1 VKGLSKKQL
10 LKENQ
15 ELREE
20 NARLRQEIELL
31 RQKTDLLVRR
41 VFGRS
46 SEKLELNQLDLFLM
60 AAENEPGKVDASS
73 LEEADPRHEPRA
85 RRDARCRERWPADL
99 PVVEEIIDPKE
110 VHKAPGDWRLI
121 GAEVSEQLDYEPGRF
136 LRRRWVRR
144 KYVRRG
150 VPEAVPVIAALP
162 PSLQERCIAAP
173 GLLAQ
178 IIVSKYCDHLPL
190 YRQEAIFGNRHGVHL
205 PRQNMA
211 RWMGLAADWLR
222 PVYEHIRT
230 GVMAGGY
237 LQIDETPIRYLSPG
251 HGQTKLGY
259 LWTALS
265 PGGDVV
271 YHWER
276 SRGADS
282 LNRVIPTDFQGTLQC
297 DAYVAYGSFV
307 KKHHRNITL
316 AGCWAHVRRNF
327 YEAREQAP
335 QRCGWILR
343 QIGHLYR
350 IEENLRRSRTGPRK
364 RAAVR
369 ISQSRPI
376 CQRLHRALVLFRKS
390 RRYLPRSAFGQAIDY
405 ALSNWPLLGIYL
417 EDGRIEIDNNLVE
430 NSIRPTALGKKN
442 GLFFGDADAGQRS
455 AILYTIIESC
465 RCRGIDPH
473 AYLHDVLTRLPSM
486 TNWQVKHVTPE
497 AWAKA
502 SRSPANATAA

>member
-10 LKENQ
+10 LQENQ
-15 ELREE
+15 ELLEE
-20 NARLRQEIELL
+20 NARLRQDIELL
-31 RQKTDLLVRR
+31 RQKMDVLIRR

-46 SEKLELNQLDLFLM
+46 SEKLDASQLDLFLISQ
-60 AAENEPGKVDASS
+60 ESESGKVDASS
-73 LEEADPRHEPRA
+73 LEEADPRHEPKA
-85 RRDARCRERWPADL
+85 RRGARCRERWPADL

-110 VHKAPGDWRLI
+110 VQKAPQDWRLI

-136 LRRRWVRR
+136 LRRRLVRR
-144 KYVRRG
+144 KYVRREN
-150 VPEAVPVIAALP
+150 PEAAPVIAALP
-162 PSLQERCIAAP
+162 PSLQERCIATP

-211 RWMGLAADWLR
+211 RWMELAADWLR
-222 PVYEHIRT
+222 PIYEHIRT

-259 LWTALS
+259 LWTTLS

-271 YHWER
+271 YHWET
-276 SRGADS
+276 SRGADC
-282 LNRVIPTDFQGTLQC
+282 LKKAIAADFQGTLQC

-307 KKHHRNITL
+307 KKHERNITL

-327 YEAREQAP
+327 YEAREQTP

-350 IEENLRRSRTGPRK
+350 IEENLRRSHAGPRK
-364 RAAVR
+364 RSAVR
-369 ISQSRPI
+369 VSQSRPI
-376 CQRLHRALVLFRKS
+376 CQRLHRALVLFKKS
-390 RRYLPRSAFGQAIDY
+390 PRYLPRSAFGQAIDY
-405 ALSNWPLLGIYL
+405 ALSNWPLLGVYL

-442 GLFFGDADAGQRS
+442 WLFFGDADAGQRS

-465 RCRGIDPH
+465 RCRGIDPQ
-473 AYLHDVLTRLPSM
+473 AYLRDVLTRLPSM
-486 TNWQVKHVTPE
+486 TNWQVKHITPE
-497 AWAKA
+497 AWTRA
-502 SRSPANATAA
+502 SRSPATATAA